1 MDDIERQIAEIRK
14 TVLNLCNAEM
24 KSGENSNRFMAE
36 NKEIKKRLTDIEKI
50 LSEQNGKK
58 KK

>member
-14 TVLNLCNAEM
+14 TVLNLCNAATE
-24 KSGENSNRFMAE
+24 SSENDKRLMAE
-36 NKEIKKRLTDIEKI
+36 IEEIKKRLTDIETF

-58 KK
+58 K